1 MLGEQSI
8 FIQNSALAALL
19 GGGQGV
25 GGAPSVFNMFEKDHK
40 RVRFCHKKISRLMY
54 GKNGLINFM
63 YNLFAFFDP

>member
-19 GGGQGV
+19 VGGQ
-25 GGAPSVFNMFEKDHK
+25 GAPSVFNMFEKDHK

>member
-19 GGGQGV
+19 VGGQGA